1 MRCIIILVIS
11 FIISCKENKTAI
23 SLPGNHVHDSVANKI
38 SSPDYTELK
47 MRSKNIHRE
56 LQHNISILNE
66 QRLTAFITDSLLPRW
81 YGTEWNFYGTTET
94 PGKGTIACGYFVT
107 TVLRDAGINLNRIKL
122 SQCASE
128 EMIKKVTRKES
139 ISRFRNKP
147 QQEFI
152 NEMLL
157 KEPGLYIVGL
167 DFHTGFIY
175 HNGKELFFIHSS
187 YAYPKKVIRE
197 KADQSG
203 VLSASKYKIIG
214 KINMQL

>member
-1 MRCIIILVIS
+1 MIA
-11 FIISCKENKTAI
+11 CKENKTARL
-23 SLPGNHVHDSVANKI
+23 LPGDLTHDTVTTKI
-38 SSPDYTELK
+38 SPPSYTELK
-47 MRSKNIHRE
+47 IRSTNIHRE
-56 LQHNISILNE
+56 LQHDNSTLNE
-66 QRLTAFITDSLLPRW
+66 QRLTAFITDSLLPSW

-107 TVLRDAGINLNRIKL
+107 TVLRDAGIGLNRIKL

-139 ISRFRNKP
+139 ISRFRNKS

-157 KEPGLYIVGL
+157 KEPGLYIIGL

-187 YAYPKKVIRE
+187 YASPKKVIRE

-203 VLSASKYKIIG
+203 VLSASKYKVIG
-214 KINMQL
+214 RVNMRL

>member
-1 MRCIIILVIS
+1 MIA
-11 FIISCKENKTAI
+11 CKENKTARL
-23 SLPGNHVHDSVANKI
+23 LPGDLTHDTVTTKI
-38 SSPDYTELK
+38 SSPSYTELK
-47 MRSKNIHRE
+47 IRSTNIHRE
-56 LQHNISILNE
+56 LQHDNSTLNE
-66 QRLTAFITDSLLPRW
+66 QRLTAFITDSLLPSW

-107 TVLRDAGINLNRIKL
+107 TVLRDAGIGLNRIKL

-157 KEPGLYIVGL
+157 KEPGLYIIGL

-214 KINMQL
+214 RVNMQL

>member
-23 SLPGNHVHDSVANKI
+23 VLPGNLVHDSVPTKI
-38 SSPDYTELK
+38 LSPDYTELK
-47 MRSKNIHRE
+47 FRSKNIHRE
-56 LQHNISILNE
+56 LQHNNSILIE
-66 QRLTAFITDSLLPRW
+66 QKLTAFITDSLLPCW

-94 PGKGTIACGYFVT
+94 PRKGTIACGYFVT

-152 NEMLL
+152 NEMLQ

-214 KINMQL
+214 RVNMQL